1 MIGFWFNEKYSH
13 DCDSQAMNSTGH
25 VHQRISGINVDH
37 VTSRWPAL
45 RSGGHPLFD
54 RAEIQ
59 PNVMKRLHLFEGR
72 GVCIRFWCF
81 HICFFPVFL
90 ANMVVSEKSA
100 TICGLKSATR
110 FAYP

>member
-81 HICFFPVFL
+81 HICFFFL
-90 ANMVVSEKSA
+90 FSLQ
-100 TICGLKSATR
+100 TC
-110 FAYP
+110 